1 MDNLREKLTTWH
13 TTRSVAL
20 ASEICNNLHELD
32 LVDTL
37 FDEVVEWGRDRGIN
51 NPAMQFAKLNEEAG
65 EIAHEL
71 TRKHL
76 HTDEMADALG
86 DTLVVLIILADILG
100 YDLRECLKGAYD
112 VIKDRRGRT
121 EDGNFIKEEDGKD
134 KSGR

>member
-1 MDNLREKLTTWH
+1 MDNFREKLTTWN
-13 TTRSVAL
+13 TTESVAL
-20 ASEICNNLHELD
+20 ASEICNNLHKLD
-32 LVDTL
+32 LIDTL
-37 FDEVVEWGRDRGIN
+37 FDEVVEWGRDRGIS
-51 NPAMQFAKLNEEAG
+51 NPAMQFAKLNEEVG

-71 TRKHL
+71 TRSHL
-76 HTDEMADALG
+76 HTDEMADSLG

-134 KSGR
+134 KSSR

>member
-71 TRKHL
+71 TREHL

-134 KSGR
+134 QSS

>member
-13 TTRSVAL
+13 TTKSVAL

-37 FDEVVEWGRDRGIN
+37 FDEVVEWGRDREIN
-51 NPAMQFAKLNEEAG
+51 NPAMQFAKLNEEVG

-76 HTDEMADALG
+76 HTDEMADSLG

-100 YDLRECLKGAYD
+100 YDLRECLRGAYD

-134 KSGR
+134 KSSR

>member
-37 FDEVVEWGRDRGIN
+37 FDEVVKWGRDRKIN
-51 NPAMQFAKLNEEAG
+51 NPAMQFAKLNEEVG

-76 HTDEMADALG
+76 HTDEMADSLG

>member
-1 MDNLREKLTTWH
+1 MDNFREKLTTWH
-13 TTRSVAL
+13 TTESVAL
-20 ASEICNNLHELD
+20 ASEICNNSHELD

-37 FDEVVEWGRDRGIN
+37 FDEVVKWGRDRGIN
-51 NPAMQFAKLNEEAG
+51 NPAMQFAKLNEEVG

-112 VIKDRRGRT
+112 VIKNRRGRT

-134 KSGR
+134 KSSR

>member
-1 MDNLREKLTTWH
+1 MDNLREKLATWH
-13 TTRSVAL
+13 TTKSVAL
-20 ASEICNNLHELD
+20 AGEICNGLCELD
-32 LVDTL
+32 LTDTL
-37 FDEVVEWGRDRGIN
+37 FDRVVEWGRDRGIN
-51 NPAMQFAKLNEEAG
+51 NPAMQFAKLNEEVG

-76 HTDEMADALG
+76 HTDEMADSLG

-100 YDLRECLKGAYD
+100 YDLRECLRGAYD

-134 KSGR
+134 KSSR

>member
-51 NPAMQFAKLNEEAG
+51 NPAMQFAKLNEEVG

-121 EDGNFIKEEDGKD
+121 EDGNFIKEENGKD

>member
-1 MDNLREKLTTWH
+1 MDNLREKLTAWH
-13 TTRSVAL
+13 TTKSVAL

-32 LVDTL
+32 LVDIL
-37 FDEVVEWGRDRGIN
+37 FDEVVGWGRDRGIN
-51 NPAMQFAKLNEEAG
+51 NPAMQFAKLNEEVG

-71 TRKHL
+71 TRRHL
-76 HTDEMADALG
+76 HTDEMADSLG

-134 KSGR
+134 KSSR

>member
-37 FDEVVEWGRDRGIN
+37 FDEVVEWGRDRGID

-71 TRKHL
+71 TRGHL
-76 HTDEMADALG
+76 HTDEMADSLG

>member
-1 MDNLREKLTTWH
+1 MDNLREKLTTWR
-13 TTRSVAL
+13 TTKSVAL

-32 LVDTL
+32 LVDML

-51 NPAMQFAKLNEEAG
+51 NPAMQFAKLNEEVG

-76 HTDEMADALG
+76 HTDEMADSLG

-134 KSGR
+134 KSSR

>member
-134 KSGR
+134 KSSR

>member
-121 EDGNFIKEEDGKD
+121 EDGNFIKEENGKD